1 MDCPEAF
8 TAELVE
14 TYGPI
19 DAAPDVGVKPTEDFT
34 ELITRGKL
42 GSNLV
47 PMRVGS
53 GSAKQ

>member
-8 TAELVE
+8 TTELVE

-19 DAAPDVGVKPTEDFT
+19 DAAPDVGANPMEDFA

-53 GSAKQ
+53 GSVKQ